1 MVIKKN
7 SISVIIF
14 TVVVTI
20 FIMWIF
26 LFLSDDV
33 QEKEDAQISGEF
45 RDNRAIVDDNKAQ
58 SLSGEDVDEMRR

>member
-7 SISVIIF
+7 SISVIIS

>member
-1 MVIKKN
+1 MD
-7 SISVIIF
+7 
-14 TVVVTI
+14 
-20 FIMWIF
+20 F

-58 SLSGEDVDEMRR
+58 SLSGEDIDEMRR